1 MLSEKAIKT
10 INFFYFKNRHIFL
23 YAIFGLASI
32 LFELF
37 TRYLFLYFSEINFVN
52 TFFPLMLGIFLAFF
66 LNIKFNFY
74 LKKSAIKK
82 ALIFFS
88 CISLFSF
95 SIQKLIANL
104 NFLEFTYEI
113 NRILISGSLFIFAYI
128 LHKRY
133 SFKDNKKI
141 GVAVYINSQDKV
153 QNIYDKVGQYPDI
166 IHADLVDSTYNK
178 DSSEIN
184 YYKYQI
190 IKSYWPDLIIHTHVM
205 SKYPSK
211 YINKIAEYSDVIF
224 FHLEIDEDIQK
235 VKDLILSSGS
245 KPGLALQASSVRK
258 GIEINIEDFE
268 NILLLTI
275 EKPGFSGQK
284 FVEDGFKLIKKF
296 NEFKN
301 KNKHIFNFCIDGG
314 INQNNFKN
322 IDADIL
328 ISGSNIL
335 DNKSPKKQIML
346 LHSL

>member
-1 MLSEKAIKT
+1 MLSEKALKA

-23 YAIFGLASI
+23 YAIFGFTSI

-37 TRYLFLYFSEINFVN
+37 TRYLLLTFLSISFFSTIV
-52 TFFPLMLGIFLAFF
+52 PLIAGIFLAFF

-74 LKKSAIKK
+74 LKKNAVKK

-88 CISLFSF
+88 SISLFSF
-95 SIQKLIANL
+95 SIQKVIANL
-104 NFLEFTYEI
+104 KILEFSYEI
-113 NRILISGSLFIFAYI
+113 NRVIISGSFFIFAYI
-128 LHKRY
+128 LHKKY

-141 GVAVYINSQDKV
+141 GVAVYINGDEKV
-153 QNIYDKVGQYPDI
+153 QKIYEKVGQYPDI
-166 IHADLVDSTYNK
+166 IHADLVDSSFNME
-178 DSSEIN
+178 SSEIN
-184 YYKYQI
+184 FYKFEI
-190 IKSYWPDLIIHTHVM
+190 IKSYWPDLIVHTHLM

-211 YINKIAEYSDVIF
+211 YVKRIAEYSDVIF
-224 FHLEIDEDIQK
+224 FHQEIDEDIQK
-235 VKDLILSSGS
+235 VKDLILSKGS
-245 KPGLALQASSVRK
+245 IPGLALQSKTVLN
-258 GIEINIEDFE
+258 GIPSIIKDFE

-284 FVEDGFKLIKKF
+284 FMLGGFDLIKNF

-301 KNKHIFNFCIDGG
+301 KHKFNFCVDGG
-314 INQNNFKN
+314 INQTNFKD